1 MILFTFAENTHD
13 LYIHQQTFLILTEDP
28 ERVLIVSFNVRLRLL
43 ELGGDNCEV
52 VLEADR
58 ATSVIYFIGH
68 VLNLRL
74 GQTVRVLKI
83 S

>member
-1 MILFTFAENTHD
+1 MNNEYEASKQFLSHITFV
-13 LYIHQQTFLILTEDP
+13 ILTEDP

-43 ELGGDNCEV
+43 ELGEDNCEV

-74 GQTVRVLKI
+74 GQTVRVFKI